1 MRFPRMSGFSTSLLF
16 TSLLLT
22 TAPGQDPAPK
32 TYLGREIAQ
41 TMHWMGAS
49 WLIRHKRD
57 QEEASMEMR
66 EQLMLKPGM
75 VACDMG
81 SGNGYHTI
89 PMAKAVAPNGKV
101 FASEIQQ
108 EMLTMLDERAKK
120 EGINNI
126 VPVLGTQTDAKL
138 PDASC
143 DLILLVDVYH
153 EFSDPEPMLTAMKK
167 ALKPGGQIV
176 LVEFRAE
183 DESVPIKPEHKMSR
197 EQIMKEMTANGLRLS
212 RSYDKLPWQ
221 HMLWFEAGQADAAPI
236 NNPPVSKP

>member
-1 MRFPRMSGFSTSLLF
+1 MSFLNTHHLALSTLVCALL
-16 TSLLLT
+16 
-22 TAPGQDPAPK
+22 APTLAPSQDPAPK

-57 QEEASMEMR
+57 QEEASVEMR
-66 EQLMLKPGM
+66 EQLTLKPGM

-89 PMAKAVAPNGKV
+89 PMAKAVAPHGKV

-143 DLILLVDVYH
+143 DLILLVDVDRLQ
-153 EFSDPEPMLTAMKK
+153 FSDPEPDAD
-167 ALKPGGQIV
+167 
-176 LVEFRAE
+176 R
-183 DESVPIKPEHKMSR
+183 DEKG
-197 EQIMKEMTANGLRLS
+197 A
-212 RSYDKLPWQ
+212 
-221 HMLWFEAGQADAAPI
+221 EAGWPDRAGRVPRRGRERADQARAQDEQGANHEGNERQWTAAFP
-236 NNPPVSKP
+236 